1 MKRETSAA
9 IEEHLKMN
17 KCSTNSEDHLF
28 NQQRNMNYDYT
39 VKIQDDGKE
48 RKRTIIRL
56 IMRFQNISQYK
67 TQQSKAHEQNLI
79 KLID

>member
-28 NQQRNMNYDYT
+28 NRQRNMNYDYT

-48 RKRTIIRL
+48 RKTDYHKV
-56 IMRFQNISQYK
+56 NYEISK
-67 TQQSKAHEQNLI
+67 HI
-79 KLID
+79 PI